1 MKTRELKE
9 YIIRLWNENIAFGNL
24 GCGTPM
30 FAAIIIGILI
40 LFSSCATK
48 TKIEYVDREVVKYE
62 TKVQR
67 DTLINNIHDSIF
79 VEHKGDTVFVN
90 KWHTV
95 VKEKIKEKVDTCWRD
110 SIRIQTTEKTVEV
123 QKIPKWCYYCLAIC
137 ILFGIFVFI
146 KLVRWLQIR

>member
-1 MKTRELKE
+1 MGSRELKE
-9 YIIRLWNENIAFGNL
+9 HIIRLYRENITYGNL

-48 TKIEYVDREVVKYE
+48 TKIEYVDREVVRYE

-67 DTLINNIHDSIF
+67 DTLINNIHDSVF

-90 KWHTV
+90 KWHAV

-110 SIRIQTTEKTVEV
+110 SVMIETKEKIVKK
-123 QKIPKWCYYCLAIC
+123 QIIPKWCYGSLVVCLLFIIFAI
-137 ILFGIFVFI
+137 IKFGR
-146 KLVRWLQIR
+146 KLW

>member
-9 YIIRLWNENIAFGNL
+9 YIIRLWNENIAFGNF

-48 TKIEYVDREVVKYE
+48 TKIEYVDREVVRYE

-95 VKEKIKEKVDTCWRD
+95 VKEKIKENVDTCWRD
-110 SIRIQTTEKTVEV
+110 SVMIETKEKIVKK
-123 QKIPKWCYYCLAIC
+123 QIIPKWCYGSLVVCLLFIIFAI
-137 ILFGIFVFI
+137 IKFGR
-146 KLVRWLQIR
+146 KLW

>member
-1 MKTRELKE
+1 MDSREEKE
-9 YIIRLWNENIAFGNL
+9 YYTNLWRESFCTNNL

-110 SIRIQTTEKTVEV
+110 SIRIQTKEKTVEV
-123 QKIPKWCYYCLAIC
+123 QKIP
-137 ILFGIFVFI
+137 
-146 KLVRWLQIR
+146 

>member
-1 MKTRELKE
+1 MWSRELKE
-9 YIIRLWNENIAFGNL
+9 HIIRLYRENITYGNL

-48 TKIEYVDREVVKYE
+48 TKIEYVDREVVRYE

-67 DTLINNIHDSIF
+67 DTLINNIHDSVF

-110 SIRIQTTEKTVEV
+110 SVMIETKEKIVKK
-123 QKIPKWCYYCLAIC
+123 QIIPKWCYGSLVVCLLFIIFAI
-137 ILFGIFVFI
+137 IKFGR
-146 KLVRWLQIR
+146 KLW